1 MSDMNIVLCLAVLES
16 TPEIPI
22 TQEQFHEAQK
32 SRTALNAAFALEE
45 TYDLLIS
52 NFLELEQDALCAAAS
67 SVVRNI
73 HSYEDLFDVR
83 SNSNRRVVNLL
94 SAARLY
100 LDHAPQHLA
109 DCAFDVEAS
118 RKLFRQATSEQ
129 YDAQFS
135 YRFMEAL
142 RNHVQHSGLAVHVV
156 RHASQWT
163 GVEPANVLETRLELV
178 TEKKFLQE
186 NSKFHK
192 KTLAEMPDSVE
203 IIQASREYLQGLG
216 RVHTQVRAIL
226 DQVVPNARRTLQQ
239 LIDTYAPRNNGS
251 TLGLS
256 VMQIDGKERKPLLPI
271 FLNWD
276 DVRLK
281 LRTRNGS
288 LGNLSRRFATG
299 HRSLPIERQ

>member
-1 MSDMNIVLCLAVLES
+1 MNLVLCLAVLES

-22 TQEQFHEAQK
+22 TEEQYQAAKK

-45 TYDLLIS
+45 TYDLLIA
-52 NFLELEQDALCAAAS
+52 NFLELEQEALCAAAS
-67 SVVRNI
+67 SVVRDI
-73 HSYEDLFDVR
+73 HSYEDLFEVR
-83 SNSNRRVVNLL
+83 STSNRKIVNLL

-109 DCAFDVEAS
+109 DCAHDVELS
-118 RKLFRQATSEQ
+118 RKLFKQATAEQ

-156 RHASQWT
+156 RHASRWT
-163 GVEPANVLETRLELV
+163 GVEPATVLETRLELV
-178 TEKKFLQE
+178 TEKKFLLEDYQ
-186 NSKFHK
+186 FHK
-192 KTLAEMPDSVE
+192 KTLAEMPEDVE

-216 RVHTQVRAIL
+216 QVHTQVRALL
-226 DQVVPNARRTLQQ
+226 DQVAPDARQTLQQ
-239 LIDTYAPRNNGS
+239 LIDIYAALNNGR

-256 VMQIDGKERKPLLPI
+256 VVQIDGEERKPILPI

-281 LRTRNGS
+281 LRTRNS
-288 LGNLSRRFATG
+288 TLRNLGRRVATG
-299 HRSLPIERQ
+299 HLGLPMRRQ